1 MPKGDFLA
9 VRDKVTLTLTGAIM
23 GQSVNQTGIDNLWFA
38 RFVGPVKVT
47 EEVVG
52 QVLFDT
58 SELTEVSIN
67 SDGDELASG
76 SEITRCE
83 STHSATAT
91 RDQCD
96 LARKC
101 HLILLVE
108 VPPGRKE

>member
-52 QVLFDT
+52 QGLFDT

-76 SEITRCE
+76 RNP
-83 STHSATAT
+83 
-91 RDQCD
+91 
-96 LARKC
+96 
-101 HLILLVE
+101 LVNE
-108 VPPGRKE
+108 AAVGAIIDFIVSD